1 MAVTLNTQNN
11 VFDTMRSNT
20 SRVAQA
26 PTFTGNVQPE
36 TKTEPASDEVVMQNK
51 TTEEPQKKKSL
62 WQRFKNGYTN
72 FKKAIVTTGEYIK
85 GTFNGL
91 AYGGIG
97 AVGVIGVD
105 AIRNV
110 VKKAP
115 KAISTKGK
123 VIAGAVGLTV
133 MAYHLFIANLNANAK
148 KADIDHRW
156 QTGHNE

>member
-1 MAVTLNTQNN
+1 MTVTLNTQNN

-26 PTFTGNVQPE
+26 PSFTANVQPE
-36 TKTEPASDEVVMQNK
+36 TANDEVVVQNK
-51 TTEEPQKKKSL
+51 TTEEPKEKKSL
-62 WQRFKNGYTN
+62 WQKFKNGYTN
-72 FKKAIVTTGEYIK
+72 FKKAMVTTGEYIK
-85 GTFNGL
+85 GTFKGL

-105 AIRNV
+105 AIKNV

-123 VIAGAVGLTV
+123 VIAGAVGLTA
-133 MAYHLFIANLNANAK
+133 MAYQLFLANLNANAK

-156 QTGHNE
+156 QTGHNG